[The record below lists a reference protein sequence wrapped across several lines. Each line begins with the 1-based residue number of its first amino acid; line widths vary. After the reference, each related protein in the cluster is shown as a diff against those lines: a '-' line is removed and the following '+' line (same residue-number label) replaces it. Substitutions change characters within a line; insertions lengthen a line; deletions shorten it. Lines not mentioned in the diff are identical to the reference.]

1 MDMKQDYTVFNEAFR
16 FCPRCG
22 GALESRLLKATE
34 PSRLVCSRCSFVYYV
49 DPKVAVGTIITD
61 ERGRIVLVKRAIE
74 PGYGKWVFPG
84 GFIDRGETV
93 EDAALREAREE
104 CGLEIRLDRLINI
117 YSYPGVAVIIIAFA
131 ATSVALGYQARIIA
145 FAATVL
151 GGCLACDDES
161 LEAQL
166 FEPERIPWDELAFRS
181 TKDALE
187 EFLKSPR

>member
-1 MDMKQDYTVFNEAFR
+1 MDMEQDYTVYNDVVR

-34 PSRLVCSRCSFVYYV
+34 PARPVCASCGFVYYI
-49 DPKVAVGTIITD
+49 DPKVAVGTIISD
-61 ERGRIVLVKRAIE
+61 ERGRIVLVRRAIE

-93 EDAALREAREE
+93 EDAAMREAREE
-104 CGLEIRLDRLINI
+104 CGLDVRLERLVNI

-131 ATSVALGYQARIIA
+131 ATVVSGR
-145 FAATVL
+145 
-151 GGCLACDDES
+151 LAVDDEG

-166 FEPERIPWDELAFRS
+166 FEPHEIPWEELAFRS
-181 TKDALE
+181 TKEALE
-187 EFLKSPR
+187 EFLRRS

>member
-1 MDMKQDYTVFNEAFR
+1 MDMEQDYTVFTESLR
-16 FCPRCG
+16 FCPQCG
-22 GALESRLLKATE
+22 GALESRLLKTTE
-34 PSRLVCSRCSFVYYV
+34 PERLVCSRCAFVYYI
-49 DPKVAVGTIITD
+49 DPKVAVGTIITE
-61 ERGRIVLVKRAIE
+61 ERGRIVLVRRAIE

-93 EDAALREAREE
+93 EAAAVREAREE
-104 CGLEIRLDRLINI
+104 CGLDIRLDRLINI
-117 YSYPGVAVIIIAFA
+117 YSYPGVAVI
-131 ATSVALGYQARIIA
+131 IIA

-166 FEPERIPWDELAFRS
+166 FEPDQIPWDELAFRS

-187 EFLKSPR
+187 EFLNADPKGPRR

>member
-1 MDMKQDYTVFNEAFR
+1 MDMKQDYTVFNETVR

-22 GALESRLLKATE
+22 GALESRLLKAGE
-34 PSRLVCSRCSFVYYV
+34 PERLVCARCTFVHYI

-93 EDAALREAREE
+93 ENAALREAREE
-104 CGLEIRLDRLINI
+104 CGLDVRLGRLVNI

-131 ATSVALGYQARIIA
+131 ATV
-145 FAATVL
+145 V
-151 GGCLACDDES
+151 GGLLACDDEG

-166 FEPERIPWDELAFRS
+166 FEPHDIPWDELAFKS
-181 TKDALE
+181 TRDALE
-187 EFLKSPR
+187 EFLRGGP

>member
-1 MDMKQDYTVFNEAFR
+1 MDMEQDYTVFTESLR

-34 PSRLVCSRCSFVYYV
+34 PERLVCTQCGFVHYI
-49 DPKVAVGTIITD
+49 DPKVAVGTIISD
-61 ERGRIVLVKRAIE
+61 EQGRIVLVRRAIE

-93 EDAALREAREE
+93 EAAALREAREE
-104 CGLEIRLDRLINI
+104 CGLDIRLDSLLNI

-131 ATSVALGYQARIIA
+131 AT
-145 FAATVL
+145 VL
-151 GGCLACDDES
+151 GGCLECDDES

-166 FEPERIPWDELAFRS
+166 FERDQIPWEELAFRS
-181 TKDALE
+181 TKEALE
-187 EFLKSPR
+187 EFFAGGPDKARLTRS

>member
-1 MDMKQDYTVFNEAFR
+1 MDMEQDYTVFNEVVR

-34 PSRLVCSRCSFVYYV
+34 PERPVCSSCGFVYYI

-61 ERGRIVLVKRAIE
+61 EHGRVVLVRRAIE

-93 EDAALREAREE
+93 EAAARREAREE
-104 CGLEIRLDRLINI
+104 CGLDVRLERLLNI
-117 YSYPGVAVIIIAFA
+117 YSYPGNAVIIIAFA
-131 ATSVALGYQARIIA
+131 ATV
-145 FAATVL
+145 V
-151 GGCLACDDES
+151 GGCLVCDDEG

-166 FEPERIPWDELAFRS
+166 FEPDAIPWDELAFRS
-181 TKDALE
+181 TKEALE
-187 EFLKSPR
+187 EFFRRD